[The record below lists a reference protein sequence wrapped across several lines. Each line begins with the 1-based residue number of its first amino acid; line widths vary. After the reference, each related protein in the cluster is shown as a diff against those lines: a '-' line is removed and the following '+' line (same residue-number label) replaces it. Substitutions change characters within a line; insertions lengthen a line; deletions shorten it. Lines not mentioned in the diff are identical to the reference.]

1 MALQIQTSNEFNPSS
16 VCFSTIRK
24 NKVGGKAVYLS
35 APGGKKLYLQL
46 PFMRAPYG
54 VGAYTD
60 EATNR
65 TSYSLDLAFD
75 PDNVE
80 AVEIAKKFSELDS
93 MIVDAVAKNS
103 KEWLGKQYNVAVL
116 KEALYKPLIRPGK
129 EQYPSTMKLKV
140 LTKPDGTFIPQA
152 YDMTHNMIPLESVE
166 KGQRMCCIVD
176 MVQIWFIDNKFGVS
190 VRLQQVLT
198 EQSAKLPS
206 FAFVGMGKK
215 AAAPMAEDEDEVEM
229 GEVDDE

>member
-1 MALQIQTSNEFNPSS
+1 MALQIQTFDEFNPTS

-35 APGGKKLYLQL
+35 APGGKKLYVQL
-46 PFMRAPYG
+46 PFMRAPFG
-54 VGAYTD
+54 VSTYTD
-60 EATNR
+60 DATNR

-75 PDNVE
+75 PDNVG
-80 AVEIAKKFSELDS
+80 AVELAKKFSDLDS
-93 MIVDAVAKNS
+93 IIVDTVAKNS
-103 KEWLGKQYNVAVL
+103 KEWLGKVYNVAVL

-129 EQYPSTMKLKV
+129 DQYASTLKLKV
-140 LTKPDGTFIPQA
+140 LTKPDGTFIPPA
-152 YDMTHNMIPLESVE
+152 YDMARNEIPIESIE
-166 KGQRMCCIVD
+166 KGQCMCCIVD
-176 MVQIWFIDNKFGVS
+176 LIQIWFIDNKFGVS

-206 FAFVGMGKK
+206 FAFVGMNKK
-215 AAAPMAEDEDEVEM
+215 QPEDDDQVEM